1 MPKKGGS
8 SKTDRCGKSV
18 DSLNVLEKS
27 QNKKMSGKKN
37 YKTQALKEWSQT
49 ELGSNYFECDAIQI
63 HKMERK
69 NRYVKIYYLIS
80 SSSMDDRLDKDA
92 QVFPSLSRLVAF

>member
-1 MPKKGGS
+1 M
-8 SKTDRCGKSV
+8 

-27 QNKKMSGKKN
+27 QNKKMSGKKRKLQNEN
-37 YKTQALKEWSQT
+37 YKTQALKKWSQT
-49 ELGSNYFECDAIQI
+49 ELGFNYFECDAIQI

-69 NRYVKIYYLIS
+69 TRYVKIYYLIS

-92 QVFPSLSRLVAF
+92 QVFASLSRLVAF

>member
-1 MPKKGGS
+1 MWEECGQPK
-8 SKTDRCGKSV
+8 CVGKV
-18 DSLNVLEKS
+18 AKQKDEWE
-27 QNKKMSGKKN
+27 KN
-37 YKTQALKEWSQT
+37 YKTQALKKWSQM
-49 ELGSNYFECDAIQI
+49 ELGFNYFECDAIQI

-69 NRYVKIYYLIS
+69 TRYLKIYYLIS